1 LIFFLKVDHLGGSVW
16 VYFKRKFLNFGI
28 ILKNGMPADTN
39 ALHRPVTEV
48 ANLEGPEELVAEDS
62 QNTDFLFG
70 QSPKQTMAAI
80 CLLPL
85 TCCATTKCYCATTHF
100 SCLLKENFMIISA
113 QILEIT
119 NILT

>member
-1 LIFFLKVDHLGGSVW
+1 M
-16 VYFKRKFLNFGI
+16 YFKRKFLNFGI

-85 TCCATTKCYCATTHF
+85 TPNSLIGQTKHRWVIP
-100 SCLLKENFMIISA
+100 CLPTSVIYALLMLNCWNPGKGDHCIKRKKELMA
-113 QILEIT
+113 
-119 NILT
+119 